1 MPLKLKGKAPD
12 NIKPEDQD
20 PDQGFG
26 LKNFL
31 AGGVRAVSGLVSGIG
46 ALSGGVTLGMG
57 NLLGA
62 GVAGAGEGAAQ
73 MIEEGDVSAPFSE
86 QGAKRVAVEA
96 ALGAVPLG
104 KLFKAGKFL
113 PSALRGGLFS
123 GAGEGMREL
132 AKGEELDPVNIG
144 IAAGTGGAITGG
156 LAKLFGKAQAPKPA
170 ASTPAATGWSEP
182 TAEASAAI
190 EARHRLPDDI
200 PVLKPDV
207 KKALEQ
213 EFGMPQDPW
222 TKVAKVK
229 PAGPEQLIKAQ
240 ELARQEQLAAD
251 EIATAKT
258 RLGTDMEVKETA
270 GESFSRPVPGGRERL
285 TRTFRQKKAEPGDGS
300 EPDVDMDAGPT
311 APLAKA
317 LGVKKA
323 GKQPKYRT
331 LDEAAQALLLKV
343 PTKAPVSPVEPP
355 ILSVSPEVPSVAPIA
370 PEAVV
375 APPAVQDDLSKL
387 LDEIH
392 GPEAPADPLG
402 LPSGRGTMPVGAVDE
417 ADPLDAWMRRPDAP
431 PEPEAAASPLMGL
444 LKGPADALGRAY
456 NAANADP
463 LANPLAVRQLGIG
476 GARAAQEAGIPS
488 KARPVGPEQLRKF
501 LTGRVSQD
509 ISEQYGEA
517 TPPIKTIDELAA
529 ALGREPVTP
538 PVAPV
543 AQQAAEMSPAD
554 QEQVKIFEEF
564 LNRMGKLGS
573 NEVGAINPAILAR
586 LALGTGGAF
595 VGAAVDPLNDP
606 LASGVVGGVAGF
618 ASPSLLTAFSK
629 LGINSAQ
636 ADELVAAEGVKS
648 VARKVLEVLPH
659 YQRFSYLA
667 SVPGIAANAIAGPW
681 GSAMMGAVEHAL
693 VKDPRGSAAMK
704 LLTPTNWFKE
714 FLASYDDAGRLIAEG
729 NTRWTEGAPVANQ
742 LEAVLAFPGR
752 AMTMG
757 DLASRRILML
767 AGFTDEEARQITLT
781 SEPFSRLG
789 RSLVNIS
796 KSGPIGQLLLP
807 FSRTP
812 VNIGE
817 QGALRTPI
825 LGSIVNRMSD
835 NPAPPNVEAIR
846 QLLGAGVGTA
856 GYAVGA
862 NVDPESSRNVRR
874 VVTNLGGQYSL
885 PAGIGFAAGQAVQRG
900 KPAVTGA
907 IQQAGD
913 ILPVPT
919 FQPFIEWMKFA
930 TGEGKLPQGAVPS
943 AVRPYLVDE
952 TPKASIGTIGRR
964 PGLRRKQ

>member
-1 MPLKLKGKAPD
+1 MPLRLKGKAPAD
-12 NIKPEDQD
+12 IKPEDQD
-20 PDQGFG
+20 TGFG
-26 LKNFL
+26 LKNLL
-31 AGGVRAVSGLVSGIG
+31 AGGVRAVSGLVSGVG
-46 ALSGGVTLGMG
+46 ALSGGVSFGAG
-57 NLLGA
+57 NLIGA

-86 QGAKRVAVEA
+86 QGAKRVAAEA

-113 PSALRGGLFS
+113 PSFLRGGLFS
-123 GAGEGMREL
+123 GAGEGMREV

-144 IAAGTGGAITGG
+144 IAGVTGGAITGG
-156 LAKLFGKAQAPKPA
+156 LAKIFGKAVPPKPA
-170 ASTPAATGWSEP
+170 VPEPAGTGWSEP
-182 TAEASAAI
+182 TAEAAAAI
-190 EARHRLPDDI
+190 EARHPLPNDI

-213 EFGMPQDPW
+213 ELGLPQDPW
-222 TKVAKVK
+222 TKVSKVK
-229 PAGPEQLIKAQ
+229 PAGPEQLMKAQ
-240 ELARQEQLAAD
+240 ELARQEQQAAD
-251 EIATAKT
+251 EIAAAKT
-258 RLGTDMEVKETA
+258 RLGADMEVKETA
-270 GESFSRPVPGGRERL
+270 GESFSRPVSGGRERL
-285 TRTFRQKKAEPGDGS
+285 TRTFRQKKATPDDGS
-300 EPDVDMDAGPT
+300 EPDTDVGPV

-317 LGVKKA
+317 LGVKRA
-323 GKQPKYRT
+323 AKQPKPRT
-331 LDEAAQALLLKV
+331 LDEAAQAMLLKV
-343 PTKAPVSPVEPP
+343 SPEAPVSPVEPP
-355 ILSVSPEVPSVAPIA
+355 IPPISPEVLPAAPIA

-375 APPAVQDDLSKL
+375 APPGVQDDLSRL
-387 LDEIH
+387 LDDIH
-392 GPEAPADPLG
+392 GPEAQADPLALAG
-402 LPSGRGTMPVGAVDE
+402 GRGTMPAEESGLDA
-417 ADPLDAWMRRPDAP
+417 LDAWMRRPDAP
-431 PEPEAAASPLMGL
+431 LEPEAPAELAKFF
-444 LKGPADALGRAY
+444 KGPADALGQAY
-456 NAANADP
+456 RGAKADP
-463 LANPLAVRQLGIG
+463 DVNPLAVRQLGIG
-476 GARAAQEAGIPS
+476 SARAAQEAGIPS
-488 KARPVGPEQLRKF
+488 KAKPVGPEQLRKF

-529 ALGREPVTP
+529 ALGREPVTSP
-538 PVAPV
+538 AAPV

-573 NEVGAINPAILAR
+573 NEVGAINPDILAR

-606 LASGVVGGVAGF
+606 LASGVAGGVAGF

-767 AGFTDEEARQITLT
+767 AGFTDDEARQITLT